1 MLYQI
6 EKYNIPRFLKL
17 DKLLKRKDLIVGNI
31 EQHTNA
37 NIRCISIRAR
47 MKGILN
53 FVNLKVFFFLMIR
66 KENNTIVC
74 RRRKD
79 NLRFIWI
86 PVMHA
91 PLGSCYVI
99 SPHKW
104 YRVSSMLGC
113 TEVSLNQFVCYVF
126 VVNGH
131 YMELVLV
138 CTITFCWWSCNS
150 RLLKVITASKS
161 DTVKICHSVIFSSN
175 A

>member
-79 NLRFIWI
+79 NLRFI
-86 PVMHA
+86 
-91 PLGSCYVI
+91 
-99 SPHKW
+99 
-104 YRVSSMLGC
+104 
-113 TEVSLNQFVCYVF
+113 
-126 VVNGH
+126 
-131 YMELVLV
+131 
-138 CTITFCWWSCNS
+138 
-150 RLLKVITASKS
+150 
-161 DTVKICHSVIFSSN
+161 
-175 A
+175 